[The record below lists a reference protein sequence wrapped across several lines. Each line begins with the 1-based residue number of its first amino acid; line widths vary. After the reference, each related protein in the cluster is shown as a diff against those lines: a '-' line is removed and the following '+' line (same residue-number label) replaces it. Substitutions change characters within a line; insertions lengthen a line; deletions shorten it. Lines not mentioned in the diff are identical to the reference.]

1 MESNQ
6 AESNVNL
13 LADMFNFDVHLCICP
28 EGIAYDTGLAL
39 QDAKMFTYLPR
50 GDLSYF
56 NSESNRGEI

>member
-13 LADMFNFDVHLCICP
+13 LADMLNFDVHLCICP

-39 QDAKMFTYLPR
+39 QDAKMFT
-50 GDLSYF
+50 
-56 NSESNRGEI
+56 